1 MWEQLRDPWTLGFG
15 YAVPEFVDSE
25 GLRYLRLYD
34 VDERLT
40 GHPGHK
46 FGYQPAVGHSVDSRG
61 LEADTA
67 DPVSRQPGAAT
78 TAS

>member
-40 GHPGHK
+40 DDTLATSSATN
-46 FGYQPAVGHSVDSRG
+46 QP
-61 LEADTA
+61 
-67 DPVSRQPGAAT
+67 
-78 TAS
+78 

>member
-46 FGYQPAVGHSVDSRG
+46 FGYHQP
-61 LEADTA
+61 
-67 DPVSRQPGAAT
+67 
-78 TAS
+78 